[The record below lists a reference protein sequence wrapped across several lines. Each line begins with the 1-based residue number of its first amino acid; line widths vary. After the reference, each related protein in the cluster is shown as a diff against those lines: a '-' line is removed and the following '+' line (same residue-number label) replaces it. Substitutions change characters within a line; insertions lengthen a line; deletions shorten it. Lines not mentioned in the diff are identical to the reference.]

1 MIAERIENYFTPSK
15 LAESR
20 LLDRYLAV
28 ACLLAVSG
36 TLFFVFCVVPDERVM
51 GPVQRIFYFHVG
63 AAMATYVASGL
74 LLLGSVLYLSR
85 RHESWDVLGEAAAA
99 VGFAFASIVLA
110 TGMIW
115 GHSAWNVWWRWEP
128 RLISFLV
135 LWMMLLGL
143 VLLRK
148 FAAEHPLQRNY
159 CAILGILSAINVPIV
174 VFSVKLL
181 AATEQLHPQVVAN
194 QGLKDPS
201 YVYTLIGAI
210 IAVSMLAIWMIGIG
224 MQTRIVTT
232 EAMRQ
237 ARFIRNPVQ

>member
-1 MIAERIENYFTPSK
+1 MIAEKIENYFTPSK
-15 LAESR
+15 LAKSR
-20 LLDRYLAV
+20 LLDCYLAV
-28 ACLLAVSG
+28 VSLLAISG
-36 TLFFVFCVVPDERVM
+36 TLFLVFLVVPDERIM

-63 AAMATYVASGL
+63 SAMATYVAIGL
-74 LLLGSVLYLSR
+74 LLMGSVLFLVR

-99 VGFAFASIVLA
+99 VGFVFASIVLA

-135 LWMMLLGL
+135 LWMTLLGL

-148 FAAEHPLQRNY
+148 FAVEHPLQRNY
-159 CAILGILSAINVPIV
+159 CAIVGILSALNVPIV
-174 VFSVKLL
+174 VYSVKLL

-210 IAVSMLAIWMIGIG
+210 IAVSLLAVWMIGVG
-224 MQTRIVTT
+224 MQSRIVRT
-232 EAMRQ
+232 EVMRR
-237 ARFIRNPVQ
+237 ARLS